1 MYKEKVVNI
10 EVICKFLWKEI
21 YKYLENKWQ
30 TITALAETIWKS
42 QAYITD
48 LLNGRRNTSNL
59 EVYKKMAITL
69 WMSEKEFNELFKEAK
84 KYEYSVS
91 TWDDLDQCFSLED
104 LKLEDLKLAL
114 SREYGTKDEQV
125 LEDIMA
131 YARFKIEQGDT
142 KFFKNL
148 TKD

>member
-10 EVICKFLWKEI
+10 EVICKYLWREI
-21 YKYLENKWQ
+21 YKYLESKDQ

-42 QAYITD
+42 TAYITD

-59 EVYKKMAITL
+59 EVYKRMALTI
-69 WMSEKEFNELFKEAK
+69 WMSEKKFAQLYRDAK
-84 KYEYSVS
+84 KHEYSVS
-91 TWDDLDQCFSLED
+91 TWEDLSNTFSLD
-104 LKLEDLKLAL
+104 DFKLEDLKLAL

-125 LEDIMA
+125 LDDIMA

-142 KFFKNL
+142 KFLKNL
-148 TKD
+148 QK

>member
-10 EVICKFLWKEI
+10 EVICKYLWREI
-21 YKYLENKWQ
+21 YKYLENKGQ

-59 EVYKKMAITL
+59 EVYKRMAEAI
-69 WMSEKEFNELFKEAK
+69 WMSEKEFNNLYKEAK

-91 TWDDLDQCFSLED
+91 TWDNLDNSFSLD
-104 LKLEDLKLAL
+104 DFKLSDLKLAL
-114 SREYGTKDEQV
+114 SREYWTKDEQV
-125 LEDIMA
+125 LEDIMS
-131 YARFKIEQGDT
+131 YAKFKIEQWDT
-142 KFFKNL
+142 KFLKNL
-148 TKD
+148 KK